1 MDPILVGKATTTET
15 SGNVYLLPKYGNRHG
30 LVAGATGTGK
40 TVTLMTLAEGFSRIG
55 VPVFLADVK
64 GDVAGLA
71 VAGTTNDKLQQRVDQ
86 LGIADYKNEAAPVVF
101 WDLWGKAGHPVRTTV
116 SEMGPTLLGRILEL
130 NDTQGGV
137 LDILF
142 KLADDRGLLLL
153 DLADLRALLNLIAE
167 ERKDIST
174 SYGLVS
180 TQSIG
185 AIQRALLR
193 LEQEGAELFFGEPA
207 LELADLM
214 RTNYDGRGV
223 VNILAADQL
232 ILKPRLYSSF
242 LLWLLSELFETL
254 PEVGDLEKPKLVF
267 VFDEAHLLFDDAPP
281 ALQQRIEQVVR
292 LIRSKGVGVYF
303 CSQFPDDVPSNI
315 LGQLGNR
322 VQHALRA
329 YTPRDQ
335 KAVKTAAET
344 FVANPALDVAKT
356 IGQLGTG
363 EALVSMLQD
372 KGVPMPVEK
381 TLIAPPRCRMGAI
394 TEAERMQVRAGSP
407 VGAKYDTAINRESAS
422 ELLAARVQQ
431 ASQDAPTAA
440 EAEEGGFGQKMSEFL
455 FGTKRKQGMV
465 QSVAKRTTGNV
476 GGSIGRSVGSAIGES
491 VMGKTGKKY
500 GGQIGNQIV
509 RGILGGIFGRR

>member
-1 MDPILVGKATTTET
+1 MNIMDPILVGKAVTTPT
-15 SGNVYLLPKYGNRHG
+15 SLPESNGKVFLQPQYGNRHG

-71 VAGTTNDKLQQRVDQ
+71 VAGTLNDKLQQRVTE
-86 LGIADYKNEAAPVVF
+86 LGIADYKSEPSPVVF
-101 WDLWGKAGHPVRTTV
+101 WDLYGKLGHPVRTTV
-116 SEMGPTLLGRILEL
+116 SEIGPHLLSRILEL
-130 NDTQGGV
+130 NDTQSGV
-137 LDILF
+137 LDIVF

-153 DLADLRALLNLIAE
+153 DLEDLRALLGLVAD

-193 LEQEGAELFFGEPA
+193 LEQEGGANFFGEPA
-207 LELADLM
+207 LELSDLM
-214 RTNYDGRGV
+214 RTTTDGRGV
-223 VNILAADQL
+223 IGILAADQL
-232 ILKPRLYSSF
+232 IMKPRLYSSF

-254 PEVGDLEKPKLVF
+254 PEVGDLDKPKLVF

-292 LIRSKGVGVYF
+292 IIRSKGVGVYF
-303 CSQFPDDVPSNI
+303 CSQFPDDVPDDI

-335 KAVKTAAET
+335 KAVRTAAET
-344 FVANPALDVAKT
+344 FVANPDLDVAKT
-356 IGQLGTG
+356 ISQLGTG

-372 KGVPMPVEK
+372 FQQGRGVPMPVER
-381 TLIAPPRCRMGAI
+381 TLVAPPRCRMGSI
-394 TEAERMQVRAGSP
+394 TDAERAQVRAGSA
-407 VGAKYDTAINRESAS
+407 VGGKYDKAIDRDSAS
-422 ELLAARVQQ
+422 EMLARRAEPGVAQGKAQRAVTPEQ
-431 ASQDAPTAA
+431 AITPEQDRQ
-440 EAEEGGFGQKMSEFL
+440 EGGMGQKISEWMW
-455 FGTKRKQGMV
+455 GTKRRQGVVEAASKQ
-465 QSVAKRTTGNV
+465 AARTVTN
-476 GGSIGRSVGSAIGES
+476 R
-491 VMGKTGKKY
+491 
-500 GGQIGNQIV
+500 IV
-509 RGILGGIFGRR
+509 RGVLGSILGGR